1 MMSGS
6 LLVRPAGAAVA
17 AAMTFAPQAIVT
29 TETSRRVEHLSMST
43 SDEVWFALP
52 VTSTTREVVTV
63 VDGTVTDRAHL
74 ADDNAYW
81 QGVRAAVSSLWAD
94 DWDSPEDSVYD
105 TW

>member
-1 MMSGS
+1 M
-6 LLVRPAGAAVA
+6 
-17 AAMTFAPQAIVT
+17 
-29 TETSRRVEHLSMST
+29 
-43 SDEVWFALP
+43 
-52 VTSTTREVVTV
+52 
-63 VDGTVTDRAHL
+63 DGTVTDRAHL